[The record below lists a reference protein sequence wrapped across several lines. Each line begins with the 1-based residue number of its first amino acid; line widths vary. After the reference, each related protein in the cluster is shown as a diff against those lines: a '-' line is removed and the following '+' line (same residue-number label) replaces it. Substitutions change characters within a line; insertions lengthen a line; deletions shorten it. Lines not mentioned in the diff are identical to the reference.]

1 MSYSNGNIVVEVSS
15 GKELADCFFELY
27 LFDFLKGSYNKAKP
41 DIKDTIGVIHMSQD
55 SGIYRFKYGIPN
67 NCRVKCVITDGKDVL
82 LSKERFIGDRHKIT
96 VEVENS
102 EIGKLYKLKSDISIS
117 KKLIFYKSPVSDVK
131 INIPDNLTAGEVLA
145 FTVKDASFKP
155 KLESCPEFAECFN
168 IEG

>member
-27 LFDFLKGSYNKAKP
+27 LFDFLKGSYNNAKP

-96 VEVENS
+96 VEV
-102 EIGKLYKLKSDISIS
+102 
-117 KKLIFYKSPVSDVK
+117 
-131 INIPDNLTAGEVLA
+131 
-145 FTVKDASFKP
+145 
-155 KLESCPEFAECFN
+155 
-168 IEG
+168 